1 MNLGNTLADMKAKA
15 LVHFLGDT
23 PKEQKPERQC
33 ETLSDINDDT
43 LVDAKTDT
51 QRKH

>member
-1 MNLGNTLADMKAKA
+1 MNLGNTLAHMMAEA
-15 LVHFLGDT
+15 LVYFLPDT
-23 PKEQKPERQC
+23 LKEQKPERQG

-51 QRKH
+51 QGKH